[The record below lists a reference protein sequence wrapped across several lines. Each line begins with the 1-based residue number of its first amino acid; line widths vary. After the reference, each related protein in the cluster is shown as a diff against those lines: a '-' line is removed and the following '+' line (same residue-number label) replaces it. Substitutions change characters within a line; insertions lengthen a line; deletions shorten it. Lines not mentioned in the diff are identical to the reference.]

1 MFVSLLCFRHLHQYR
16 WGTSDLYFVCL
27 LKPLH
32 TDIKIDAGEIAS
44 CKWMD
49 VSNRTPNVYIMS
61 LMFLLF
67 PQEVVRGVVVLSH
80 VENQ

>member
-1 MFVSLLCFRHLHQYR
+1 MKEETGIDTIFVSLLCFRHLHQYR

-32 TDIKIDAGEIAS
+32 TDIKMDTGEIAN

-49 VSNRTPNVYIMS
+49 VSNRTTILYYIK
-61 LMFLLF
+61 LVFLLF
-67 PQEVVRGVVVLSH
+67 HRKLLEM
-80 VENQ
+80 

>member
-49 VSNRTPNVYIMS
+49 VSNRTSNVYYIEFNVPAIS
-61 LMFLLF
+61 T
-67 PQEVVRGVVVLSH
+67 GSC
-80 VENQ
+80 